1 MKSRMEDKHLRSR
14 RHARLLPFRFTE
26 GRSHKA
32 RLRFIDASREIR
44 ASCLHI
50 LGAAMHQN
58 TITIEQFTDIQQQLR
73 IFGRVESGAVA
84 TTIGKHPLLGSCVVF
99 DDMTSDLV
107 LLSELHLN
115 QAGYADQRLS
125 HT

>member
-1 MKSRMEDKHLRSR
+1 
-14 RHARLLPFRFTE
+14 
-26 GRSHKA
+26 
-32 RLRFIDASREIR
+32 
-44 ASCLHI
+44 
-50 LGAAMHQN
+50 MHQN
-58 TITIEQFTDIQQQLR
+58 TITIEQFTDIQQHLR

-107 LLSELHLN
+107 LLSELPLN

-125 HT
+125 YT